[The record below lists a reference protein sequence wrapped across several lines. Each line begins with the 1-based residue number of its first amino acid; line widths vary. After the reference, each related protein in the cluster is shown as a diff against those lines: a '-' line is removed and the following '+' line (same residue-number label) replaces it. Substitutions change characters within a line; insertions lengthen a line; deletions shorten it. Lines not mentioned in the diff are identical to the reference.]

1 MSDRKKFFEKIKSGK
16 GVEFLVA
23 GIAAVCILVL
33 AFGGNC
39 SASGEKAEE
48 GDSYVVSLETRLKN
62 TLSGVKG
69 AGRVSVAIAVSGS
82 KKTIIASEKTTV
94 KNDGGV
100 TTTDK
105 PLVINGK
112 TVVLGES
119 YPEITGVIIV
129 SSGADKPSVRINLT
143 VAAAVLLDID
153 ESKIQILKGK

>member
-69 AGRVSVAIAVSGS
+69 AGRVSVAIAVSG
-82 KKTIIASEKTTV
+82 V
-94 KNDGGV
+94 KR
-100 TTTDK
+100 
-105 PLVINGK
+105 
-112 TVVLGES
+112 
-119 YPEITGVIIV
+119 
-129 SSGADKPSVRINLT
+129 PS
-143 VAAAVLLDID
+143 
-153 ESKIQILKGK
+153 